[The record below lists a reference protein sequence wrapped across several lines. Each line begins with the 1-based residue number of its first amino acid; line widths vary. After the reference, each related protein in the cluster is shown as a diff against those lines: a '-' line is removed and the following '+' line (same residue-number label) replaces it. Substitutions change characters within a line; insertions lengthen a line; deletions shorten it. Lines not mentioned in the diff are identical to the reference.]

1 MPFGLSGAPA
11 TFQSL
16 MMKVLK
22 GVTWKY
28 ALCLVDDVII
38 FSRTFDLSHIRE
50 ILSRLR
56 QAGLKLSPKKCKF
69 ASKKLHYLGHILSK
83 NGIEPDPGKIEKV
96 LTSVPPK
103 DQKGVK
109 SLLGLIITKSLFSV
123 TVKFVHHFS
132 NC

>member
-22 GVTWKY
+22 RVTWKY
-28 ALCLVDDVII
+28 ALCYVDDVII
-38 FSRTFDLSHIRE
+38 FSRTFDEHLSHIRE

-69 ASKKLHYLGHILSK
+69 AQKKLHYLGHILSK

-103 DQKGVK
+103 DEKGV
-109 SLLGLIITKSLFSV
+109 
-123 TVKFVHHFS
+123 
-132 NC
+132 